1 MGCEDGE
8 MKGGKAGR
16 GQILQGLVK
25 QLRGIDVSVLRAVE
39 RALVDF
45 RNHLIVFAYLVNLI
59 FGS

>member
-1 MGCEDGE
+1 MR
-8 MKGGKAGR
+8 GGKVGR

>member
-8 MKGGKAGR
+8 MRGGKVGR

-25 QLRGIDVSVLRAVE
+25 QLRGIDVSVRAVE